1 MPARDIFHDT
11 VKQALIDEGWTITA
25 DPLLIR
31 LAGLDLYVD
40 LAAEKIVAAEKSG
53 RKIAVE
59 VKSFVGASLIT
70 EFHAALGQFVNY
82 RLALQTQEPERVLY
96 LAVPVEIYD
105 DFFQLPFTRMVVEE
119 ERVKLIVYNA
129 EQGVI
134 EEWHE

>member
-11 VKQALIDEGWTITA
+11 VKYALIDEGWIITA

-40 LAAEKIVAAEKSG
+40 LAAEKIVAAEKAG

-59 VKSFVGASLIT
+59 IKSFVGASVIT

-82 RLALQTQEPERVLY
+82 RLALQTQDPERVLY
-96 LAVPVEIYD
+96 LAVPVETYD

-134 EEWHE
+134 VTWRE